1 MSPTFEQRHKFCNIL
16 ATIAKNDYSRQVCS
30 FSVTNLSIVYRRES
44 TAVPAVQ
51 QWQQCNSG
59 SSATVHVLQH
69 SSSVTNAQKDVQ
81 VFKKLRQTFEKFKVS
96 SSVDKSHRTKIFCLS
111 SLCAK
116 IFETAS
122 MTLKTFFQKSFFGF
136 KQIPG
141 CARHSGIHL
150 KKGTKL

>member
-1 MSPTFEQRHKFCNIL
+1 MQYFGNNCKKTIFRDKF
-16 ATIAKNDYSRQVCS
+16 VP
-30 FSVTNLSIVYRRES
+30 SVSQIYRLFIG
-44 TAVPAVQ
+44 TKVQ
-51 QWQQCNSG
+51 QCQQCNSG

-122 MTLKTFFQKSFFGF
+122 MTLKTFFGKVFLVSNRFQVALVIQAF
-136 KQIPG
+136 I
-141 CARHSGIHL
+141 
-150 KKGTKL
+150 

>member
-81 VFKKLRQTFEKFKVS
+81 VFKKLRQTFEKFLLLS
-96 SSVDKSHRTKIFCLS
+96 IKSPNQNFLS
-111 SLCAK
+111 E
-116 IFETAS
+116 F
-122 MTLKTFFQKSFFGF
+122 TLRKNFRNRFNDVENFFRKSFFGF

-150 KKGTKL
+150 KMT